1 MYPDLCLLSYTA
13 CSHSGR
19 ADTAAS
25 LCWHVPTDSQ
35 QCRDLLDSHEKCV
48 QLLTQN
54 APQVWPQ
61 RIESWSLSQ
70 WQGKG
75 FYHAH
80 SDTQSHVYTHCC
92 NKLRVCKLRCVFDH
106 IQAKGDPT
114 FKDNDFIQMDGM
126 VSIGEEAKTDFM
138 SKIEADVEVC
148 PHCSTHTQAVL
159 SSFSLSSFYKR
170 WTSWTT
176 VCWSVFT
183 TAWHRSVSQRMRRRT
198 GRMVA
203 MRQMVT
209 ILIIIP
215 HLHLHQQ
222 VLHTSLVPASNDV

>member
-80 SDTQSHVYTHCC
+80 SDTQSHIYTHCC

-148 PHCSTHTQAVL
+148 LTAAHTHKLYFLLSLSLVSTKDEPHGLQSAGWYSRLLGTDQWVRGWGGGLGGWWQCVRWWL
-159 SSFSLSSFYKR
+159 YWSSFLTFISISRYCTL
-170 WTSWTT
+170 
-176 VCWSVFT
+176 
-183 TAWHRSVSQRMRRRT
+183 VST
-198 GRMVA
+198 C
-203 MRQMVT
+203 
-209 ILIIIP
+209 
-215 HLHLHQQ
+215 
-222 VLHTSLVPASNDV
+222 